1 MSIKV
6 TEPLLQ
12 PTERLT
18 LFPIKYPDIW
28 DLYKKAESSFW
39 IAQEVDLS
47 TDLVDWITLSDDE
60 RYFIKHVLAFFASSD
75 TVVNMNIGDNFINLF
90 QPLEVKAWY
99 GMQYAIE
106 TIHSEAYSLM
116 IDSYIKN
123 AVEKDKL
130 LDAVN
135 TIDCIK
141 EKSEWAQRWVVADC
155 SIAHRLVAFAI
166 VEGIFFSGSFAS
178 IFWLKNQNKM
188 SGLCKYNEFI
198 SRDEGMHTQFAAHLY
213 KNHIVHRL
221 DESEVHAMVKE
232 AVGIE
237 TKFITSSL
245 PCRLI
250 NMNSDLM
257 AQYIQFVAD
266 WLLKEL
272 GHLRLYDVTNPF
284 DFMEKISMQGKQNFF
299 EARPTEYQKSKLKG
313 WTTPDENF

>member
-1 MSIKV
+1 MSHFV

-12 PTERLT
+12 QSDRLT
-18 LFPIKYPDIW
+18 LFPIQYPDIW

-47 TDLVDWITLSDDE
+47 GDLADWKTLSDDE
-60 RYFIKHVLAFFASSD
+60 RYFIKHVLAFFASAD

-123 AVEKDKL
+123 IAEKNAL

-141 EKSEWAQRWVVADC
+141 EKSEWAQRWVHADC
-155 SIAHRLVAFAI
+155 SVAHRLVAFAI

-213 KNHIVHRL
+213 KKHIVFQL
-221 DESEVHAMVKE
+221 DEVEVRGMVKE
-232 AVGIE
+232 AVDIE
-237 TKFITSSL
+237 TKFIITSL

-250 NMNSDLM
+250 NMNSGLM

-272 GHLRLYDVTNPF
+272 GYSRLYDVCNPF

-299 EARPTEYQKSKLKG
+299 EARPTEYQKSKNIG
-313 WTTPDENF
+313 WTDPDEEF